1 MIYILCRRVI
11 VQHKK
16 GTTLRIY
23 GFCPTGLLEAVRQNY
38 LSWLL
43 ETKLNGT

>member
-11 VQHKK
+11 VHEK
-16 GTTLRIY
+16 GTDLRIF

-38 LSWLL
+38 LLWLLL